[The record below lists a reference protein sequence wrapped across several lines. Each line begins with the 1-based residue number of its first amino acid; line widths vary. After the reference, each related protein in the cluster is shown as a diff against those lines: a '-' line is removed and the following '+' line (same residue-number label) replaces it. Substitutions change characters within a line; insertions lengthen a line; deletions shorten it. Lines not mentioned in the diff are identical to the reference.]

1 MPYYINIESKFK
13 FFNHK
18 SIPLNTQKV
27 LRIESLKRYNQKNK
41 KKNRAVV

>member
-18 SIPLNTQKV
+18 SIPLYTQKV
-27 LRIESLKRYNQKNK
+27 LRIESLKQYNQKNK